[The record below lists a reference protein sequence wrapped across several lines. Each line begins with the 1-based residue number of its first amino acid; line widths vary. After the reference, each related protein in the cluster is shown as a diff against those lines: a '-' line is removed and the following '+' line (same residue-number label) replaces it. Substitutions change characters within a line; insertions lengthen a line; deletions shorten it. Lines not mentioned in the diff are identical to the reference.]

1 MFATAQPGGIDPLRN
16 DYAYKIK
23 YVVRP
28 FIPSSLN
35 SKYFPASK
43 FNGIH
48 KRYPYWFTGQNNAVL
63 EYQETL
69 NALYSITVS
78 GNDPKNSAA
87 AVQKAAFTSSAT
99 DIAKYN
105 YAPRSNETSSGQKGK
120 INEPAANAAEYLFSP
135 GDLANTK
142 VKIIGDPDWIQQ
154 GSLFREIKEGEN
166 KVEVLT
172 GFAPDGSISFETGD
186 VLFEMVWQRPE
197 DYNIDTGLADPYSG
211 GYSGNTNTTRE
222 AVQSRTYYAV
232 KVLSEFRGGK
242 FEQTVEGTLFLFPKP
257 KSSSGAST
265 SASASTGANVSTS
278 ANDGDAGEAEARAN
292 MASGAASSLGGD
304 AGLSPAAAQQ
314 ARSDY
319 ALKDPRLLTSSDGGQ
334 AAILGAQGSF
344 NNVGVANQFSNL
356 ATVEPG
362 VLANLNATLLPA
374 GVARLATSG
383 TGGIISTVAESVGSG
398 PPKLPQ
404 VLTGQTNLTA
414 TQIVGQLT
422 QAAAGIGSRRSA
434 TPGSTGGPSTQQI
447 VKEE

>member
-48 KRYPYWFTGQNNAVL
+48 KRYPYWFTGQNTAVL

-87 AVQKAAFTSSAT
+87 AQQKAGFTSSAT

-105 YAPRSNETSSGQKGK
+105 YAPRSNQTSQGQDGK
-120 INEPAANAAEYLFSP
+120 INEPSANAAEYLFSP
-135 GDLANTK
+135 GDLANAK

-154 GSLFREIKEGEN
+154 GSLFKEIKEGEN
-166 KVEVLT
+166 TVEVLT

-211 GYSGNTNTTRE
+211 AYSGNANTTRE
-222 AVQSRTYYAV
+222 AIQSRTYYAV

-242 FEQTVEGTLFLFPKP
+242 FEQTVEGTLFQFPKP
-257 KSSSGAST
+257 KPKPLAGAGAGA
-265 SASASTGANVSTS
+265 SASAS

-292 MASGAASSLGGD
+292 MASGAASNPGSD

-319 ALKDPRLLTSSDGGQ
+319 ALKDPRLLTSPDGGQ
-334 AAILGAQGSF
+334 AAILGAQGAF
-344 NNVGVANQFSNL
+344 NNVGVANQ
-356 ATVEPG
+356 
-362 VLANLNATLLPA
+362 
-374 GVARLATSG
+374 
-383 TGGIISTVAESVGSG
+383 
-398 PPKLPQ
+398 
-404 VLTGQTNLTA
+404 
-414 TQIVGQLT
+414 
-422 QAAAGIGSRRSA
+422 
-434 TPGSTGGPSTQQI
+434 
-447 VKEE
+447 